1 MENSTFKWNKRHAIH
16 MEERITVNPK
26 VLAGKP
32 VIKSTRIPVY
42 RILNLLANGKTV
54 SDILKDYHELTKE
67 DVVAAVQN

>member
-1 MENSTFKWNKRHAIH
+1 